1 MNLTAFFRVLL
12 AHWFTIVGMTVL
24 ALIAAAVWTYMTP
37 RSYTASADLLIDGKA
52 RDPISGQT
60 MPTQL
65 LSAYIATQ
73 ADIIKSRKVASL
85 VIQQQ
90 DLMNDPLIVREF
102 HSLSDGPAP
111 TEPWL
116 LAYLI
121 NRVYVAPHRSSNVMA
136 IAFKSQDPEL
146 AAKLANAF
154 AEAYI
159 STSLALR
166 IEPAKQI
173 THWYNDQL
181 ETLRAGLIEKQNALS
196 AYQEDHNIIAST
208 DRLDLET
215 TRLTELS
222 SMLVAIQGQRL
233 ESESRSDQLTNST
246 LGPRPAQLLDNPQV
260 QKISA
265 DLAQAQARLNEQG
278 TLVGSNHPQYRQA
291 QREVEAIKGQ
301 LKETLKL
308 VGGSM
313 RSTVELTKAR
323 EEQLKAELAAQKEV
337 VLQLNRTRND
347 LTLLRQEV
355 DIAQAAYDAALSRST
370 QTRLESQIAQTDAAI
385 LNAAIVPSQPT
396 EPKPA
401 MNMLLA
407 LVVGI
412 LLGVTFSL
420 CREWIDRRV
429 RSIEELE
436 TRLGLPV
443 LAYIPAE
450 PKSWAKREIAP

>member
-52 RDPISGQT
+52 RDPISGQA

-85 VIQQQ
+85 VIEQQ
-90 DLMNDPLIVREF
+90 DLINDPLILREF

-111 TEPWL
+111 TEQWL
-116 LAYLI
+116 LSYLI
-121 NRVYVAPHRSSNVMA
+121 NRVHVSPNRSSNVMA

-154 AEAYI
+154 ADAYI

-173 THWYNDQL
+173 THWYNTQL
-181 ETLRAGLIEKQNALS
+181 EMLRDGLIEKQNALS
-196 AYQEDHNIIAST
+196 AYQEEHNIIAST

-246 LGPRPAQLLDNPQV
+246 LGPRPAQVLDNPQV

-291 QREVEAIKGQ
+291 QREVEALKGQ

-323 EEQLKAELAAQKEV
+323 EEQLKAELAAQKDV

-347 LTLLRQEV
+347 LALLRQEV
-355 DIAQAAYDAALSRST
+355 DIAQAAYDAALARST

-396 EPKPA
+396 DPKPA

-407 LVVGI
+407 LVVGV
-412 LLGVTFSL
+412 LLGITLSL
-420 CREWIDRRV
+420 GREWIDRRV